1 MGNEFEP
8 KSEAPNLRPQ
18 GEKDLSALY
27 TPEVTE
33 RIKSLILRLEVPTIV
48 KEQLLANVDN
58 YDRRD
63 LIDMLVRYFTAL
75 KKIDGDDRR
84 AKAELEEA
92 RKRLQDS
99 VEADRISNPDS
110 VW

>member
-8 KSEAPNLRPQ
+8 KPEAPHFRPQ
-18 GEKDLSALY
+18 GEEDLSVLY

-33 RIKSLILRLEVPTIV
+33 RIKSLILRLEAPAVV

-84 AKAELEEA
+84 AKVELEEA